1 MSTKNSKIDII
12 SIDSV
17 ISRPKTRSELLN
29 KLKEG
34 VKCEVLESNKE
45 TTSIMLD
52 GWLIFRG
59 KYKIYPSENIGWVI
73 YEIVNKNKIIR
84 EDIWEFAYTYCI
96 HDSAMATISLHRT
109 KKGAET
115 AMYLHK
121 EQERKKWKLVY
132 PTKKEQKEN
141 PFERHIAWKVCKRE
155 RQFVEFGGIGTKDRR
170 GIDKETSENLKEM
183 SNEALIGFAE
193 DQITELARTGGRS
206 HKMCVPPSITDTDM
220 LFSELIRR
228 FKKALAN

>member
-17 ISRPKTRSELLN
+17 IFRPKTRSELLN

-73 YEIVNKNKIIR
+73 YEIVN
-84 EDIWEFAYTYCI
+84 
-96 HDSAMATISLHRT
+96 S
-109 KKGAET
+109 
-115 AMYLHK
+115 
-121 EQERKKWKLVY
+121 
-132 PTKKEQKEN
+132 
-141 PFERHIAWKVCKRE
+141 
-155 RQFVEFGGIGTKDRR
+155 GIGTKDRR

-193 DQITELARTGGRS
+193 DQITELVITGGRS